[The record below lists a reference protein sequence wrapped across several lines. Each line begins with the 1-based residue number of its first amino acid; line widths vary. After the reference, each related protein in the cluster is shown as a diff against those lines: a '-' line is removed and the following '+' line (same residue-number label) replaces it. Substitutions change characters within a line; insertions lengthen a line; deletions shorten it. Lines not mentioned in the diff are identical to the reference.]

1 MEKLSKTSKIV
12 DKVLKVCYWL
22 LLVSAAIVVFV
33 YGLIVFV
40 PSFADA
46 QDNSWSLNLGNVEL
60 VLADDVMS
68 GKFHAGAEPVYAI
81 VSMVVLAGFTC
92 YGIKLLRNILAPM
105 IKEQPFAGTVST
117 DLKKLGWVLICGSI
131 AFGIVE
137 CVGTAIVYSVYDVS
151 NILISDKVTAVNL
164 NLAVVD
170 VKTILIGVLVFML
183 SHVFKYGEK
192 LQQQDDETL

>member
-22 LLVSAAIVVFV
+22 LVVSAAIVVLV
-33 YGLIVFV
+33 YGLIAFV
-40 PSFADA
+40 PSFADV
-46 QDNSWSLNLGNVEL
+46 QDASWSLNLGNIEL

-68 GKFHAGAEPVYAI
+68 GKSHASAESVYAI
-81 VSMVVLAGFTC
+81 VSMVVLAGVTC
-92 YGIKLLRNILAPM
+92 YGIKLLRNILASM
-105 IKEQPFAGTVST
+105 IKEQPFAGTVSA
-117 DLKKLGWVLICGSI
+117 DLKKLGLLVICGSI
-131 AFGIVE
+131 ALGIVE

-164 NLAVVD
+164 NLGVVD
-170 VKTILIGVLVFML
+170 IKTVFIGVLVFML